1 LERDFLLALSLY
13 TQQAYKQYYLVT
25 MGLVAG
31 CKATKNG
38 TAESYWTLG
47 YAYYLKAFAEMTFLA
62 ARKLGVVLQEDFKA
76 SEGEGEFN
84 LEYFR
89 IKAGAT
95 LKKCTNMLKLA
106 GEGEGSVVLQ
116 AVKAMMS

>member
-1 LERDFLLALSLY
+1 
-13 TQQAYKQYYLVT
+13 

-62 ARKLGVVLQEDFKA
+62 ARKLGVVLQEDFKV

-89 IKAGAT
+89 TKAGAT
-95 LKKCTNMLKLA
+95 LKKCTNML
-106 GEGEGSVVLQ
+106 
-116 AVKAMMS
+116 